1 MEKNLNFALK
11 TNSKIFIEKLIN
23 SKIIRHVNEGVEII
37 LNTLTLIETY
47 RSKNIFRLKLW
58 NNGLQI
64 LSTHL
69 FPATRSRI
77 SSQID

>member
-23 SKIIRHVNEGVEII
+23 SKIIRHVNEGVQII